1 MMSWLAADLRSI
13 VAIAHREFASFYRLP
28 VGWVVLALYLF
39 LGSMVFALWTLTP
52 GEPASLRGFFGMS
65 GFLLLPVMPAV
76 SMRLLSEELRSGTVE
91 SLLTAPVSDA
101 AIVLGKFFG
110 ACAFLL
116 TLLLPTLVF
125 VVILHLASD
134 GPPDPGPMLA
144 GYLSL
149 VLLGSLYLAA
159 GTLVSS
165 LTSNQTLAF
174 LGTFLFL
181 LMFLLVTGEIA
192 SNPAMPT
199 WASKTLIWLSPGRRL
214 EDLAKG
220 LLDLSHIIYFLAGS
234 GWFLALAII
243 SLQSRRWR

>member
-1 MMSWLAADLRSI
+1 MRAMIAADLRSI
-13 VAIAHREFASFYRLP
+13 LAIAQREFASFYRLP

-39 LGSMVFALWTLTP
+39 LGAMVFALWTLTP
-52 GEPASLRGFFGMS
+52 GEPASLRGFFGIS

-101 AIVLGKFFG
+101 AVVLGKFFG
-110 ACAFLL
+110 ACLFLL
-116 TLLLPTLVF
+116 TLLLPTFIF
-125 VVILHLASD
+125 VIILHIASD
-134 GPPDPGPMLA
+134 GTPDPGPILA

-149 VLLGSLYLAA
+149 MLLGSLYLAA

-181 LMFLLVTGEIA
+181 LMLLLITGEIA
-192 SNPAMPT
+192 SNPALPR
-199 WASKTLIWLSPGRRL
+199 WASTALIWLSPSRRL

-220 LLDLSHIIYFLAGS
+220 LLDLSHIVFFIAAS
-234 GWFLALAII
+234 GWFLALAIV